1 MATERSDGLYE
12 KWKESTEKF
21 DYFMLA
27 VLGALCAYVS
37 QTYRPEKLGI
47 NPGTV
52 ELLALLILVLGAVFG
67 FRRIE
72 TVNLCT
78 LINQKIMHIY
88 EKRGMLVSVLQ
99 NGSGTNTATGV
110 VYTPEMASEQIPK
123 LTSKIKHLE
132 PQLSKAQAKA
142 QSYYHWRNGAIIVG
156 FLILL
161 SAKLLTAY
169 VQAPLQ

>member
-12 KWKESTEKF
+12 KWKDSTEKF

-27 VLGALCAYVS
+27 VVGALCAYVS
-37 QTYRPEKLGI
+37 QTYTPERLGI
-47 NPGTV
+47 NPGTI
-52 ELLALLILVLGAVFG
+52 ELLALLTLVLGAVFG

-72 TVNLCT
+72 TVNQCT
-78 LINQKIMHIY
+78 LINQKILHYY

-99 NGSGTNTATGV
+99 NGPGTNTATGV

-123 LTSKIKHLE
+123 FTAKIKNLE
-132 PQLSKAQAKA
+132 PQFSEAQAKA
-142 QSYYHWRNGAIIVG
+142 QRYYHWRNGAIIAG

-161 SAKLLTAY
+161 LAKLLTAY
-169 VQAPLQ
+169 A